1 MIDIPWHCYYSLQL
15 SLDQQPSPQTQVT
28 GQSQNNS
35 WEYWEYLFI
44 ESARHLHIQL
54 LPPASQQLHSSQ
66 MNPDKSSSVGDMS
79 SRSGVRVQGWH
90 RHHSKNVWDLAATDL
105 HHKDGARACSLIPEM

>member
-1 MIDIPWHCYYSLQL
+1 MQL

-54 LPPASQQLHSSQ
+54 LPSQQLHWSQ

-79 SRSGVRVQGWH
+79 GSGVRVQG
-90 RHHSKNVWDLAATDL
+90 
-105 HHKDGARACSLIPEM
+105 

>member
-1 MIDIPWHCYYSLQL
+1 MTDIPWHCYYSLQL

-54 LPPASQQLHSSQ
+54 LPSQQLHWSQ
-66 MNPDKSSSVGDMS
+66 MNPDKSSSVGDMTG
-79 SRSGVRVQGWH
+79 SGVRVQG
-90 RHHSKNVWDLAATDL
+90 
-105 HHKDGARACSLIPEM
+105 